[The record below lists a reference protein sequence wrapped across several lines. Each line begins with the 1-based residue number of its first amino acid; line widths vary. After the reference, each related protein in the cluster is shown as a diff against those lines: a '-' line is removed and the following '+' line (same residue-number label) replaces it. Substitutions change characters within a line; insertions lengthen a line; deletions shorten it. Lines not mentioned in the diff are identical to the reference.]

1 MKKFLSLV
9 LALVMTMSL
18 VTVSAGAKD
27 FTDNSKINYKEAVD
41 VMSAVKVIDGYAE
54 GDFRPANTLTRG
66 AAAKII
72 CNLILGPTTAEALVA
87 DAAPYKDVPTTNTF
101 AGYIAYCAKE
111 GIISGYADGTFRPAA
126 SLSGYAFMKMLLGA
140 LGYDATAEGYT
151 GANWSIQ
158 VAKRALNIEL
168 DDGLTGEFNGA
179 KAVTRE
185 EACLY
190 AFNTLKAPMVEY
202 ANSNSVTVNGI
213 TFTNKSDAKEVTTGN
228 TDGLAASIADPDTL
242 QFTEKY
248 FPKLTVGADKAD
260 DYGRPAHQWKYDKKS
275 VGTYADTA
283 KLVYTTG
290 VKGTD
295 LADDLDDA
303 DLKVG
308 KTIEVVRNG
317 NLDEN
322 GDAKTVTI
330 GDALKS
336 KTEIGGNGVVL
347 EIYSNSTDSKGND
360 VADRVVAIVTYLTK
374 VEKVT
379 KDKTST
385 KKTDESA
392 LTLKYADANGNN
404 VTVSVDAED
413 DIDNFDAVYSKV
425 KKDDYVLVV
434 PKGDNTASKEVLAIS
449 VPDSVTGKVTKVNT
463 SKGTVTVDGT
473 TYDVA
478 KVMGDNTFEVKKTE
492 QTIYFDNYGYAIG
505 GDDTVSGSSDVVYL
519 VTVYDDTDKY
529 GDHTYYAQIVTADG
543 EIQEIETNKAQYQ
556 KYTAKDDT
564 TGVVTTKQG
573 AYTYITNDDDE
584 AEFTKATD
592 KQATKITDS
601 EIKAS
606 AAKVAGHYFADEV
619 TFVYINKSG
628 AKLKVTTANGIQKI
642 DKVAADSYAVLNDDG
657 EASVVFIGTKAATV
671 VNKDTLVFVTKTD
684 SVGSAMD
691 NDNKKN
697 TYEFWKDGE
706 KQVEIV
712 DFKDGTGIGYYSY
725 AENTDNGHFELTEE
739 TDDYYSVKL
748 TATKDKD
755 DNLTIDQIAKNK
767 FVTLRDDLQDR
778 VLADDCTIYDTT
790 DNDIETLSDIV
801 AQVEDEGRDNLA
813 LGVTYDS
820 SAKEITCIYV
830 YETPAKS

>member
-1 MKKFLSLV
+1 M
-9 LALVMTMSL
+9 
-18 VTVSAGAKD
+18 
-27 FTDNSKINYKEAVD
+27 
-41 VMSAVKVIDGYAE
+41 
-54 GDFRPANTLTRG
+54 
-66 AAAKII
+66 
-72 CNLILGPTTAEALVA
+72 A
-87 DAAPYKDVPTTNTF
+87 DAAPYSDVPTTNTF

-111 GIISGYADGTFRPAA
+111 GIISSYADGTFRPAA

-151 GANWSIQ
+151 GNNWSIN
-158 VAKRALNIEL
+158 VAKRALNVGL
-168 DDGLTGEFNGA
+168 DDDLKGEFNGT

-213 TFTNKSDAKEVTTGN
+213 TFTNKSDAKEIKQGRTVIIDDEYQN
-228 TDGLAASIADPDTL
+228 
-242 QFTEKY
+242 FCEKY
-248 FPKLTVGADKAD
+248 FTKLDKKITTD
-260 DYGRPAHQWKYDKKS
+260 DFGRPAHEWKYDKKS

-317 NLDEN
+317 NLNDD
-322 GDAKTVTI
+322 GTAKTVTI
-330 GDALKS
+330 GNALKS
-336 KTEIGGNGVVL
+336 KDKIGGNGVVL

-360 VADRVVAIVTYLTK
+360 VADRVVAIVTYLAK
-374 VEKVT
+374 VDKVT

-392 LTLKYADANGNN
+392 LTLSYKDTKGNP
-404 VTVSVDAED
+404 VTLTVGAED
-413 DIDNFDAVYSKV
+413 DVDNFDAVYSKV
-425 KKDDYVLVV
+425 KKDDYVLIV
-434 PKGDNTASKEVLAIS
+434 PKNDNSKSKEVLSIA
-449 VPDSVTGKVTKVNT
+449 VPESVTGKLTKVNSDKDT
-463 SKGTVTVDGT
+463 ITIGGT

-478 KVMGDNTFEVKKTE
+478 LTSSTDYEVDKAE
-492 QTIYFDNYGYAIG
+492 QTVYLDSYGYVIG
-505 GDDTVSGSSDVVYL
+505 GEKSSTDSDVIYL

-543 EIQEIETNKAQYQ
+543 EVQEIETNKAQYESFIS
-556 KYTAKDDT
+556 KDAGTLAK
-564 TGVVTTKQG
+564 GV
-573 AYTYITNDDDE
+573 YTYDTNNDDDVAIFTAATAKE
-584 AEFTKATD
+584 AA
-592 KQATKITDS
+592 AITAGT

-628 AKLKVTTANGIQKI
+628 AKLKVTTANGVQKVS
-642 DKVAADSYAVLNDDG
+642 DVAENSYAVLNDDG
-657 EASVVFIGTKAATV
+657 EVSTVFVGTKAAAV
-671 VNKDTLVFVTKTD
+671 VDKDDLLFIADT
-684 SVGSAMD
+684 SAAGSAMD
-691 NDNKKN
+691 NDNKKGT
-697 TYEFWKDGE
+697 TYELWIKGE

-712 DFKDGTGIGYYSY
+712 DPKDIKGVGYYSY
-725 AENTDNGHFELTEE
+725 AINSTTGRYELTKE
-739 TDDYYSVKL
+739 TDDYYPVEL
-748 TATKDKD
+748 TATT
-755 DNLTIDQIAKNK
+755 DNAGNRTIDQIAKNK
-767 FVTLRDDLQDR
+767 FVTLSDKLQDR

-801 AQVEDEGRDNLA
+801 AQVENEGSDNLA
-813 LGVTYDS
+813 LGVIYDS

-830 YETPAKS
+830 YEK

>member
-1 MKKFLSLV
+1 
-9 LALVMTMSL
+9 
-18 VTVSAGAKD
+18 
-27 FTDNSKINYKEAVD
+27 
-41 VMSAVKVIDGYAE
+41 
-54 GDFRPANTLTRG
+54 
-66 AAAKII
+66 
-72 CNLILGPTTAEALVA
+72 
-87 DAAPYKDVPTTNTF
+87 
-101 AGYIAYCAKE
+101 
-111 GIISGYADGTFRPAA
+111 
-126 SLSGYAFMKMLLGA
+126 
-140 LGYDATAEGYT
+140 
-151 GANWSIQ
+151 
-158 VAKRALNIEL
+158 
-168 DDGLTGEFNGA
+168 
-179 KAVTRE
+179 
-185 EACLY
+185 
-190 AFNTLKAPMVEY
+190 MVEY
-202 ANSNSVTVNGI
+202 ANSSTVNGI

-242 QFTEKY
+242 QFAEKY

-392 LTLKYADANGNN
+392 LTLSYKDTKGNP
-404 VTVSVDAED
+404 VTLTVGAED
-413 DIDNFDAVYSKV
+413 DVDNFDAVYSKV

-434 PKGDNTASKEVLAIS
+434 PKNDNSKSKEVLSIA
-449 VPDSVTGKVTKVNT
+449 VPESVTGKLTKVNSDKDT
-463 SKGTVTVDGT
+463 ITIGGT

-478 KVMGDNTFEVKKTE
+478 LTSSTNYEVDKAE
-492 QTIYFDNYGYAIG
+492 QTVYLDSYGYVIG
-505 GDDTVSGSSDVVYL
+505 GEKSSTDSDVIYL

-573 AYTYITNDDDE
+573 TYTYITNDDDE

-628 AKLKVTTANGIQKI
+628 AKLKVTTANGVQKVS
-642 DKVAADSYAVLNDDG
+642 DVAADSYAVLNDDG

-725 AENTDNGHFELTEE
+725 AENTDNGHFELTKE
-739 TDDYYSVKL
+739 TEDVYTVKL
-748 TATKDKD
+748 TVTKDAEGNRTINQINKD
-755 DNLTIDQIAKNK
+755 KY
-767 FVTLRDDLQDR
+767 VTLGKDAKLQDR

-813 LGVTYDS
+813 LGVIYDS

>member
-41 VMSAVKVIDGYAE
+41 VMSAVKVIDGYTD
-54 GDFRPANTLTRG
+54 GSFNPTNTLTRG

-72 CNLILGPTTAEALVA
+72 CNLILGPTTASALVA

-151 GANWSIQ
+151 GANWSIN
-158 VAKRALNIEL
+158 VAKRALNVGL
-168 DDGLTGEFNGA
+168 DDDLKGEFNGT
-179 KAVTRE
+179 KAVNRE

-202 ANSNSVTVNGI
+202 ANSSSVTVNGI
-213 TFTNKSDAKEVTTGN
+213 TFTNKSDAKKIENSGK
-228 TDGLAASIADPDTL
+228 TDIIDKGTL
-242 QFTEKY
+242 NFCEKY
-248 FPKLTVGADKAD
+248 FTKLTVGSSKAD
-260 DYGRPAHQWKYDKKS
+260 DFGRPAHEWKYDKKS

-303 DLKVG
+303 DI
-308 KTIEVVRNG
+308 KTTGAVEIIRNG
-317 NLDEN
+317 GLDKNHTANETLSKA
-322 GDAKTVTI
+322 DLKA
-330 GDALKS
+330 ALKS
-336 KTEIGGNGVVL
+336 STKLGGNGIVL
-347 EIYSNSTDSKGND
+347 ELFSSENKNGDD
-360 VADRVVAIVTYLTK
+360 VLSRIVVTATYLAQVT
-374 VEKVT
+374 KVT

-385 KKTDESA
+385 KNTDERA

-434 PKGDNTASKEVLAIS
+434 PKGDNTTSKEVLAIS

-478 KVMGDNTFEVKKTE
+478 KVMGDHTFEVKKTE

-543 EIQEIETNKAQYQ
+543 EVQEIETNQEAYVSFKSDEADSL
-556 KYTAKDDT
+556 AK
-564 TGVVTTKQG
+564 GV
-573 AYTYITNDDDE
+573 YTYETNDDDE
-584 AEFTKATD
+584 AEFTAATAD
-592 KQATKITDS
+592 DAVAIAKDTKIKTSD
-601 EIKAS
+601 
-606 AAKVAGHYFADEV
+606 AKVAGKYYADTV
-619 TFVYINKSG
+619 TFVYVNKSG

-642 DKVAADSYAVLNDDG
+642 DKIAENSYAVLNDDG
-657 EASVVFIGTKAATV
+657 EVSTVFVGTKAATV
-671 VNKDTLVFVTKTD
+671 VDKDTLVFVTKTD

-691 NDNKKN
+691 KDNKKKS

-712 DFKDGTGIGYYSY
+712 DFDGAASIGYYSY
-725 AENTDNGHFELTEE
+725 AENTDNGHFELTKE
-739 TDDYYSVKL
+739 TEDVYTVKL
-748 TATKDKD
+748 TVTKDAEGNRTINQINKD
-755 DNLTIDQIAKNK
+755 KY
-767 FVTLRDDLQDR
+767 VTLNNKLQDR

-790 DNDIETLSDIV
+790 DNDITTLSDIV
-801 AQVEDEGRDNLA
+801 SQVEDEKAALN
-813 LGVTYDS
+813 LGVVYDS
-820 SAKEITCIYV
+820 DAEEITCIYV
-830 YETPAKS
+830 YAR